1 MHKQDLAIGLYIL
14 PYIPFIV
21 FFALRPSG
29 FIQSPLAH
37 LYFIIFIA
45 QAAFSFLWIAIRG
58 SYEIEKGLNDRHS
71 LESSRFG
78 SNYRGNF
85 LAAFIVIAAVLG
97 LVGSGMDRVG
107 QLFLA
112 SGLLWGGLFFIYQ
125 KVVVKVLYKGEKHK
139 SARPLKIKIWSGKNL
154 FDQVKRLLILSLV
167 IVLLLV
173 ILVVAFGLTK

>member
-1 MHKQDLAIGLYIL
+1 MHKKDLAIGLYIL

-37 LYFIIFIA
+37 LYFIILMA

-58 SYEIEKGLNDRHS
+58 SHEIEKGLGSKHS
-71 LESSRFG
+71 LESFRFG

-112 SGLLWGGLFFIYQ
+112 SGLLWGGVFFVYQ
-125 KVVVKVLYKGEKHK
+125 KVVIKVLYRGEKKK
-139 SARPLKIKIWSGKNL
+139 SVQPLKLWSGKNL
-154 FDQVKRLLILSLV
+154 FDQVKRLFILSLV